1 MFKRFKLPALVL
13 GTALALL
20 SPSMALARDYER
32 EHHRHRFSIY
42 FGYGP
47 RHYAYGY
54 YDRWGFPD
62 SERRRSTLK
71 SARFIHHIYNLQTLV
86 SPPGTR
92 VAVIVLVGLGI
103 LSGVAA
109 TRHRDPSS

>member
-1 MFKRFKLPALVL
+1 MFKRFRLPALVL

-47 RHYAYGY
+47 RHYANGYYDRWGYWHPYGYRYYHPYGY
-54 YDRWGFPD
+54 YDRWGYW
-62 SERRRSTLK
+62 R
-71 SARFIHHIYNLQTLV
+71 AY
-86 SPPGTR
+86 
-92 VAVIVLVGLGI
+92 
-103 LSGVAA
+103 
-109 TRHRDPSS
+109 